1 MSNFPSW
8 ALQHRKPGTELRKIK
23 GHYYL
28 YSISSRWDKAT
39 KKTKK
44 TTGPII
50 GKINPDGVLVPSIR
64 RDGKREEKLTRDPLE
79 LTHTISTKEFGLSH
93 FFLVHMKDIVE
104 QLKNCF
110 PVHWPYILA
119 AAYCRLLRHSP
130 INMMPLYIY
139 HSYLSEE
146 LPGAK
151 FTDKNIALALRD
163 VGRDRQQTVRFLK
176 WDVPDGEH
184 VLIDLTHLPSRSRN
198 AAFAQPGH
206 KDFNGQINM
215 LYIFGNQSLRPIF
228 YRIVPGNIR
237 DLSAFVLTME
247 ESGIKGCILIM
258 DKGFYSVKNTGYL
271 AKKRFM
277 FICPLKRD
285 SLLVTNEHRSDLF
298 AKGQANFFEY
308 MGRIIWYVEIQ
319 PKDKG
324 KLIYLYLNDERRNIE
339 ENDFIVRATKNSKEM
354 DMAKFIKKK
363 LQFGT
368 LSLLTNMKEK
378 TAGEIY
384 QIYKTRNQIEVMYD
398 GFKGVLEADKTYMQN
413 KETLQGWMLANHIAL
428 LAHHRIYQRL
438 LESGAIHKHSV
449 GAIIERLALVS
460 KGKINGKLVDNEV
473 VKSSTALFQVIGIPV
488 P

>member
-1 MSNFPSW
+1 MGNFPSW
-8 ALQHRKPGTELRKIK
+8 ALQHRKPGTELRQIK

-28 YSISSRWDKAT
+28 YSISSRWDKDT

-50 GKINPDGVLVPSIR
+50 GRISPGGELIPSTHR
-64 RDGKREEKLTRDPLE
+64 SGERKEKLARDPLE
-79 LTHTISTKEFGLSH
+79 LVHTISIKELGLAH
-93 FFLVHMKDIVE
+93 FFLVHMKDIVD

-119 AAYCRLLRHSP
+119 AAYCRLLRQSP
-130 INMMPLYIY
+130 INLMPLHIS

-146 LPGAK
+146 LDGIK
-151 FTDKNIALALRD
+151 FTEKNIALALRD
-163 VGRDRQQTVRFLK
+163 VGRDSQQTVHFLK
-176 WDVPDGEH
+176 WDIPDGEH
-184 VLIDLTHLPSRSRN
+184 VLIDLTHLSSRSRN
-198 AAFAQPGH
+198 GAFAQAGH
-206 KDFNGQINM
+206 KDFNGQINL

-237 DLSAFVLTME
+237 DLSAFVLTLE
-247 ESGIKGCILIM
+247 ESGIKDCVLII
-258 DKGFYSVKNTGYL
+258 DKGFYSVRNTGYL
-271 AKKRFM
+271 AKKKFR

-285 SLLVTNEHRSDLF
+285 SLLVGNEHRSELF
-298 AKGQANFFEY
+298 AKGEANFFEY
-308 MGRIIWYVEIQ
+308 MGRIIWYVKIQ

-339 ENDFIVRATKNSKEM
+339 ENDYIVRATKKSKEL
-354 DMAKFIKKK
+354 DMVKFNKKK

-368 LSLLTNMKEK
+368 LSLLTNMQEK

-384 QIYKTRNQIEVMYD
+384 QIYKTRNQVEVMYD
-398 GFKGVLEADKTYMQN
+398 GFKDVLEADRTYMQN

-438 LESGAIHKHSV
+438 LKSGAIHKHSV
-449 GAIIERLALVS
+449 KAVIERLALVS
-460 KGKINGKLVDNEV
+460 KGKINGKWVDNEV
-473 VKSSTALFQVIGIPV
+473 VKSTIDLFKRIEIPV